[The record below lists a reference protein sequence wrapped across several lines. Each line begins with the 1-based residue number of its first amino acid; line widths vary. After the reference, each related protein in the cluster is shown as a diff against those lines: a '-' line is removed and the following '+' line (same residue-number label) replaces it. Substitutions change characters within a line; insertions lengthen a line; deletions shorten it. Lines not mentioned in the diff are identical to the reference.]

1 MSPILFAIYLEY
13 AIRLLKKSSA
23 RPDIDVN
30 ACIPEECMYADDI
43 DFISLDKSFLDSI
56 LTTVGPIFGQLS
68 LLVNT
73 EKTEHTTITGNIEE
87 KNTWCETRK
96 LGSLL
101 RVEEDVSR
109 RKILA
114 LQCLNKLYNLWARSH
129 NVNKNIRLMADKTLV
144 ESV

>member
-30 ACIPEECMYADDI
+30 ACIPEECIYADDI

-87 KNTWCETRK
+87 NNTWCETRK
-96 LGSLL
+96 LAAM
-101 RVEEDVSR
+101 SR
-109 RKILA
+109 GRFK
-114 LQCLNKLYNLWARSH
+114 
-129 NVNKNIRLMADKTLV
+129 
-144 ESV
+144 